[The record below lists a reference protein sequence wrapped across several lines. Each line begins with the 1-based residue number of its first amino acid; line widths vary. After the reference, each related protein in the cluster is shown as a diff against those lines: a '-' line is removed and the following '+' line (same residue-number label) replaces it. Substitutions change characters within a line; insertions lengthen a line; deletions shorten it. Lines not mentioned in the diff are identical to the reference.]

1 MIFDTI
7 VKRRYPRTILI
18 LPTQYGKSLAVADGV
33 LMRAGTFNE
42 PWAIIAPTESKAR
55 IIMDYII
62 DHIFD
67 DDYFLSQLDY
77 FGTKEQ
83 LKRERS
89 KTRITFR
96 AGGEVRVYTGN
107 AQNSQAVKK
116 SLMGF
121 GAPNV
126 VLDESGMLPD
136 DLYATVK
143 RMLGGT
149 KDNFLLEIGNP
160 AFNNHFRRTWFG
172 SRYKKIFVDAETA
185 LAEGRYTRE
194 YLDEMKEEPGYDWM
208 YNCLFPD
215 EAEILPN
222 GYRKLLND
230 IIIQEAMLDDIP
242 EIHRDANGVI
252 LDKPVLGIDVAGGG
266 KNFTKF
272 VVRYPK
278 YNFAMVAQTS
288 DSDDLDEIADIAEQ
302 VIKDHQITDYRIAV
316 DAGGVGHGLAPLLKN
331 RGLLIKPVLFGESA
345 PDKAFLNRRAWMYW
359 QVRKWLKAE
368 GGKLVRDDGFLELG
382 LINYKQS
389 STDKIQ
395 IEPKEEMIKRKAL
408 AGEKVESPDT
418 ADALALTF
426 VDTSTIVEDD
436 DIYVE

>member
-1 MIFDTI
+1 
-7 VKRRYPRTILI
+7 
-18 LPTQYGKSLAVADGV
+18 
-33 LMRAGTFNE
+33 
-42 PWAIIAPTESKAR
+42 
-55 IIMDYII
+55 MDYII